1 MKKRFSGPQIVA
13 KLRQADILIGQ
24 GKAVPQVCKE
34 IEISQ
39 QTYYRWRIDYNHYRP
54 HSSLDYMAPAAFAAR
69 CLEQGSGTLRLP
81 QDKEIKRE
89 ILS

>member
-1 MKKRFSGPQIVA
+1 MKKRLSGPQIVA

-39 QTYYRWRIDYNHYRP
+39 QTYYRRRMDYNHHRP
-54 HSSLDYMAPAAFAAR
+54 HSSLDYMAPAVFAAK
-69 CLEQGSGTLRLP
+69 CLEQGSGALRLP

>member
-1 MKKRFSGPQIVA
+1 
-13 KLRQADILIGQ
+13 
-24 GKAVPQVCKE
+24 
-34 IEISQ
+34 
-39 QTYYRWRIDYNHYRP
+39 
-54 HSSLDYMAPAAFAAR
+54 MAPAAFAAK